1 MRFNISDIINLYK
14 RYKRIKASSRWYKII
29 NKISNIAATFLVII
43 TIFYIALIYNPQVLF
58 ANVVSYNNYK
68 VYYNQEIS
76 NNIVD
81 VLKEAD
87 LKLSKSKYKDV
98 QMGFNLFI
106 CDSHNLYHLLSLQEG
121 SFGATSPISKNIF
134 INVTDIKTNKV
145 YSKAS
150 EYTRPLNEV
159 IAHEV
164 THAQTITKEGIIKTK
179 FDISNWKQEGYC
191 EYIAGGATLD
201 YNDGLKLLEENIVD
215 APGLEYFKYYI
226 SIKYL
231 IEIKQLDI
239 ETVFETEINES
250 DLEKEI
256 LQNLHLLKYSN

>member
-1 MRFNISDIINLYK
+1 MKFNILDIVNLYK
-14 RYKRIKASSRWYKII
+14 KYQRIKANSKSYKVV
-29 NKISNIAATFLVII
+29 NKTLNII
-43 TIFYIALIYNPQVLF
+43 TTLTSIIIIFYIALIYNPQVLF
-58 ANVVSYNNYK
+58 ANVISYNNYK

-76 NNIVD
+76 NDIVN
-81 VLKEAD
+81 VIKEAES
-87 LKLSKSKYKDV
+87 KLSKSKYKHVKMD
-98 QMGFNLFI
+98 FNVFM
-106 CDSHNLYHLLSLQEG
+106 CDNYNLYHLLSLDKG

-134 INVTDIKTNKV
+134 INVTDIKTNMV
-145 YSKAS
+145 YSELS
-150 EYTRPLNEV
+150 EYIRPLNEV

-201 YNDGLKLLEENIVD
+201 YNDGLKLLEENVVD

-239 ETVFETEINES
+239 ETVFEMEINES
-250 DLEKEI
+250 DLEKEV
-256 LQNLHLLKYSN
+256 LQNLHLLKASN